1 MACLSDREQDER
13 IFRKDKFINPIRGYV
28 DGEYRACFKG
38 IEVKL
43 SIFKWKSRAPFRGFS
58 SSEICLK
65 CIKGCREMLYRL
77 CLNGLKK
84 MERTLHSTLRQK

>member
-1 MACLSDREQDER
+1 MVFVFLS
-13 IFRKDKFINPIRGYV
+13 IRY
-28 DGEYRACFKG
+28 YIACFKG

-77 CLNGLKK
+77 CLNGLEKNGTNFTSHPTAEVK
-84 MERTLHSTLRQK
+84 MNLIFV